1 MAQLVMLN
9 TSARLLRLL
18 SLFQAQRYWSGA
30 ALARRLEITGRTLRR
45 DVDRLRT
52 LGYPVH
58 STSGVEGGYQLGA
71 GANLPPLLLDDD
83 EAVAVALGLRTSAQ
97 GTVSGIEEASV
108 RALLKLEQV
117 LPPRLRHRVSS
128 LHGFV
133 LPLARRGPS
142 VDANLLSSIASA
154 CRDCECLRFKYQ
166 DRAGSP
172 SLRSVEP
179 HRLVHTGYRWYLVAW
194 DVTRKDWRT
203 FRMDR
208 IEGKPRTSTRFKP
221 RTPPEGDFAKFVSKS
236 LSQAPYPIR
245 ARITL
250 HAPLGTLTKR
260 IPPSA
265 GLLEALD
272 ENSCMLR
279 TGSYSLEGIAMHLAW
294 LGIAFRVHE
303 PPELID
309 HIRIVAGRFSDPVA
323 PARV

>member
-1 MAQLVMLN
+1 MLQ

-30 ALARRLEITGRTLRR
+30 ELSRRLAVTGRTLRR
-45 DVDRLRT
+45 DVDRLRS

-71 GANLPPLLLDDD
+71 GATLPPLLLDDD

-97 GTVSGIEEASV
+97 GGVSGIEEASV

-117 LPPRLRHRVSS
+117 LPLRLRHRVAA

-133 LPLARRGPS
+133 VPLERHGPT
-142 VDANLLSSIASA
+142 VDARLLSMIAGA
-154 CRDCECLRFKYQ
+154 CRDCDGIRFKYQ

-172 SLRSVEP
+172 SLREVEP

-194 DVTRKDWRT
+194 DIGRKDWRT
-203 FRMDR
+203 FRIDR
-208 IEGKPRTSTRFKP
+208 IEGRPKTASRFKA
-221 RTPPEGDFAKFVSKS
+221 RKPPEGDLAKYVSKS
-236 LSQAPYPIR
+236 LSQAPYPVR

-250 HAPLGTLTKR
+250 HAPLENLTKR

-265 GLLEALD
+265 GLLEAID
-272 ENSCMLR
+272 QNSCMLQ
-279 TGSYSLEGIAMHLAW
+279 TGSHSLEGIAIHLAW
-294 LGIAFRVHE
+294 LGVGFRVHE
-303 PPELID
+303 PPELVAY
-309 HIRIVAGRFSDPVA
+309 IRGLAERLNTSIA
-323 PARV
+323 

>member
-1 MAQLVMLN
+1 MLN

-30 ALARRLEITGRTLRR
+30 ELSRRLEVTGRTLRR

-71 GANLPPLLLDDD
+71 GATLPPLLLDDD

-97 GTVSGIEEASV
+97 GGVSGMEEASV

-117 LPPRLRHRVSS
+117 LPPRLRHRVVA

-133 LPLARRGPS
+133 VPLERRGPT
-142 VDANLLSSIASA
+142 VDASLVSAIAGA

-172 SLRSVEP
+172 SLRTVEP

-194 DVTRKDWRT
+194 DLGREDWRT
-203 FRMDR
+203 FRIDR
-208 IEGKPRTSTRFKP
+208 IEGKPRSSTRFKP
-221 RTPPEGDFAKFVSKS
+221 RKPPEGDFAKFVSKS
-236 LSQAPYPIR
+236 LAQVPYPIR

-250 HAPLGTLTKR
+250 YAPLEGLVKR

-265 GLLEALD
+265 GVLEAID
-272 ENSCMLR
+272 QNSCLLQ
-279 TGSYSLEGIAMHLAW
+279 TGSYSVEGIAMHLSW
-294 LGIAFRVHE
+294 LGVDFQVHE
-303 PPELID
+303 PAELID
-309 HIRIVAGRFSDPVA
+309 YIRKLAVRFNASIA
-323 PARV
+323 L